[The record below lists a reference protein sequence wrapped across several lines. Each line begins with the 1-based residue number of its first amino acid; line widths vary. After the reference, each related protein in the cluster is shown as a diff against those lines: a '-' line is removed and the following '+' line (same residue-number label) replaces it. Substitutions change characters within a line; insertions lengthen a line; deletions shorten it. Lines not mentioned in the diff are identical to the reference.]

1 MIFLLNIFCD
11 FTIFVYFSILCDFT
25 NFLRYYFSIF
35 NPLWLPL
42 SLLQSPE
49 QGQQAKKWKDKACL
63 RDPRLKMFVVTRQLK
78 NDILL
83 FPMLTKYFFWHC
95 STTLQ
100 RASSF
105 LKNATLIYVGN
116 FFARSIYRSI
126 SLTIEVS
133 TYVSNVTSIVT
144 KSNLFWIIL

>member
-1 MIFLLNIFCD
+1 MQFLESTL
-11 FTIFVYFSILCDFT
+11 FTIFVYFSISCDFT
-25 NFLRYYFSIF
+25 NFLRHYISIL

-42 SLLQSPE
+42 SPPE
-49 QGQQAKKWKDKACL
+49 SWARTTSKEVKGQG
-63 RDPRLKMFVVTRQLK
+63 MFAWSKTK
-78 NDILL
+78 NVCGHQTIKEWYYYFQCWRNVFFDI
-83 FPMLTKYFFWHC
+83 
-95 STTLQ
+95 TLQ
-100 RASSF
+100 GTSSF

-144 KSNLFWIIL
+144 KSNLFWIVL